1 MKYAASIGP
10 FSVSFR
16 SLSAETPAL
25 LMRMSIVVLGKCV
38 FAAARILVTASS
50 GVERSACTDTQR
62 MECLVESWAQR
73 SSVLERE
80 DSEVKFRRSE
90 QPLLAR
96 FLAMASPI
104 PSCC

>member
-1 MKYAASIGP
+1 MGP

-25 LMRMSIVVLGKCV
+25 LIRMSIVVLGKWV
-38 FAAARILVTASS
+38 LAAARILTTASS

-62 MECLVESWAQR
+62 MECLVESSAQR
-73 SSVLERE
+73 LSVLERE
-80 DSEVKFRRSE
+80 DSEVKFSRSE

-96 FLAMASPI
+96 FLAIASPM
-104 PSCC
+104 PS